1 MEDRIET
8 GLAFVEK
15 IKKDLIKLR
24 SLIWEQMSD
33 AQKKQC
39 YQDEVDNDISIKN
52 IISFFNEHSDRIK
65 KEIDNPNFQDLFNK
79 RLDMKI
85 TCFDNF
91 WEELAMKNKFTLE
104 DYIYVP
110 IEPELARKL
119 LEKHKKD
126 WEPFDEFNGF
136 YHCLKDTLEDFD
148 NRFRPEKEESEF

>member
-39 YQDEVDNDISIKN
+39 YRDEVDNDTSIEN
-52 IISFFNEHSDRIK
+52 IISFFNEHPDRIK

-91 WEELAMKNKFTLE
+91 WEEL
-104 DYIYVP
+104 D
-110 IEPELARKL
+110 
-119 LEKHKKD
+119 
-126 WEPFDEFNGF
+126 NG
-136 YHCLKDTLEDFD
+136 K
-148 NRFRPEKEESEF
+148 

>member
-39 YQDEVDNDISIKN
+39 YRDEVDNDISIEN

-85 TCFDNF
+85 TSFDNF
-91 WEELAMKNKFTLE
+91 WEEL
-104 DYIYVP
+104 D
-110 IEPELARKL
+110 
-119 LEKHKKD
+119 
-126 WEPFDEFNGF
+126 NG
-136 YHCLKDTLEDFD
+136 
-148 NRFRPEKEESEF
+148 R

>member
-39 YQDEVDNDISIKN
+39 YRDEVDNDISIEN
-52 IISFFNEHSDRIK
+52 IISFFNEHPDRIK
-65 KEIDNPNFQDLFNK
+65 KEIDNPNFQDLFDK

-91 WEELAMKNKFTLE
+91 WEEL
-104 DYIYVP
+104 D
-110 IEPELARKL
+110 
-119 LEKHKKD
+119 
-126 WEPFDEFNGF
+126 NG
-136 YHCLKDTLEDFD
+136 
-148 NRFRPEKEESEF
+148 R

>member
-39 YQDEVDNDISIKN
+39 YRDEVDNDISIEN
-52 IISFFNEHSDRIK
+52 IISFFNEHPDRIK

-91 WEELAMKNKFTLE
+91 WEEL
-104 DYIYVP
+104 D
-110 IEPELARKL
+110 
-119 LEKHKKD
+119 
-126 WEPFDEFNGF
+126 NG
-136 YHCLKDTLEDFD
+136 K
-148 NRFRPEKEESEF
+148 